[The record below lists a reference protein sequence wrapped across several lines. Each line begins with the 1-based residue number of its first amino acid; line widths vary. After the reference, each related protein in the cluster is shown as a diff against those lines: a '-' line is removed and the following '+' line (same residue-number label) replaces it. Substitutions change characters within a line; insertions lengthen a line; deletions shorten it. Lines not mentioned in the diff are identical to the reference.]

1 MRDFFELPFQ
11 FPLKSTVFE
20 LDIFSLHKN
29 GIEFHQKTNE
39 VCLRIEMRAKLA
51 IWRQFLFTYAFLLI
65 FTLASPLCSDIVLIS
80 SWAESLCQIN
90 RITMQ
95 NNITDYCW
103 LFPIISPCVLIL
115 VMFSHNW
122 TQLPPSHH
130 YGGPLRH
137 SSD

>member
-1 MRDFFELPFQ
+1 MFFTQ
-11 FPLKSTVFE
+11 
-20 LDIFSLHKN
+20 N
-29 GIEFHQKTNE
+29 GIEFHKKSNE
-39 VCLRIEMRAKLA
+39 VCFRIEIAEKLA
-51 IWRQFLFTYAFLLI
+51 IWWQFLFTYAFLLI

-115 VMFSHNW
+115 VMFSHNYTSTSPFITTAELEGLGLW
-122 TQLPPSHH
+122 
-130 YGGPLRH
+130 YK
-137 SSD
+137 SST